1 MKNAIFDVSL
11 WEDRET
17 AYQALADALEFPDWF
32 GRNLDALNDLL
43 SEGEYAITLVN
54 TASAPKKLNV
64 GPLVRVIRDAGALKA
79 EYPGNEDTGTVA
91 PDFLCVGRENLT
103 IGRGVTIG
111 PRVTVIAHAK
121 VTIGDWS
128 VIGAGTVITTDPVEK
143 GGKPQPVKIGKNAV
157 IGVQCAILPGAVVED
172 GETVP
177 HRGIV
182 G

>member
-11 WEDRET
+11 WKDREA
-17 AYQALADALEFPDWF
+17 AYQALAEALEFPDWF
-32 GRNLDALNDLL
+32 GRNLDALYDLL

-64 GPLVRVIRDAGALKA
+64 EPLVRVIRDAGALKA
-79 EYPGNEDTGTVA
+79 EYPGPKDAGTVA
-91 PDFLCVGRENLT
+91 PDFLCVGRENLV

-121 VTIGDWS
+121 VTIGDYA

-143 GGKPQPVKIGKNAV
+143 GAGPRPVTIGRNAV
-157 IGVQCAILPGAVVED
+157 IGVQCAILPGAVIGD

-177 HRGIV
+177 HRGAAE
-182 G
+182 